1 MKSEAKVNSGFLGC
15 GVAITGSSCYNLMLM
30 DKDERYKLLKKLYS
44 KDGMGFGIGRLTV
57 GSSDYSAEV
66 YTYDD
71 VEEDTELKFFSIER
85 DREYIIPIIK
95 EIIYIAPV
103 LIVFLILIDFSVCSA
118 F

>member
-1 MKSEAKVNSGFLGC
+1 
-15 GVAITGSSCYNLMLM
+15 MLM

-95 EIIYIAPV
+95 EIIYIKQIIRRMFRYCFIINSNNKYRLV
-103 LIVFLILIDFSVCSA
+103 LIMNIGYTVVIVSSF
-118 F
+118 